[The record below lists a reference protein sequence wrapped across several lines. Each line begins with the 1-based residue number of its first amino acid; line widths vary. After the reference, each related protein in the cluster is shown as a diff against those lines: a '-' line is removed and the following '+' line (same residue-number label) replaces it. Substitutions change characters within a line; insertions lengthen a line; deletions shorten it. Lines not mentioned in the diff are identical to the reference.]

1 MTKRI
6 SAQELHDAL
15 GRPDRAIQMH
25 REALEA
31 GMSFGNYLEV
41 LDPSE
46 ANSRLD
52 AFGRQLREA
61 GIVLHSDPAAGYWAS
76 EANAFFGSQEGRA
89 LYPEFYARTWR
100 EISYANTQQRAI
112 LLSSDSVI
120 GSWDRPYTEA
130 AGPRWNNQF
139 QAPIPLSEL
148 VATTT
153 PITGEDYRSMY
164 MTYDAEAVRLFRVGE
179 SAEIPMTTL
188 TQSSRSIRLRKYGRG
203 IRASYEQLRR
213 QRIDKI
219 AWWIRWT
226 ALQSE
231 IDKVTAALD
240 VLVSGD
246 GNSGTAAT
254 EINQSTIDPSATPG
268 ELSTLGWIGF
278 RLQFAPPYTPTTV
291 LAQVD
296 ETLQL
301 LQLNL
306 GTANLPL
313 EGRNMGGIGNT
324 LTPINS
330 TADGVRYGWTS
341 EAPNNK
347 FVAFDRRFALEH
359 VTEIGS
365 EISETERFI
374 TNQTQV
380 VTMTENSAFAVLD
393 PAATKI
399 LDISE

>member
-1 MTKRI
+1 MPKKVST
-6 SAQELHDAL
+6 QELHQAL
-15 GRPDRAIQMH
+15 GSPDRAIQLH

-31 GMSFGNYLEV
+31 GMTFGNYLET

-46 ANSRLD
+46 KDSRLD

-61 GIVLHSDPAAGYWAS
+61 GIILHSDPAAGYWAS
-76 EANAFFGSQEGRA
+76 EANAFFGSAQGRA

-112 LLSSDSVI
+112 LLSSDSVL
-120 GSWDRPYTEA
+120 GGWDRPYTEA

-139 QAPIPLSEL
+139 QPAIPLSEL

-164 MTYDAEAVRLFRVGE
+164 MTYDADAVRMFRVGE

-254 EINQSTIDPSATPG
+254 EINQSTIDPTAIAG
-268 ELSTLGWIGF
+268 ELSVLGWLGF
-278 RLQFAPPYTPTTV
+278 RLRFAPPYSPTTV
-291 LAQVD
+291 LAQID

-306 GTANLPL
+306 GTANVPL
-313 EGRNMGGIGNT
+313 EGRNMGGIGNS
-324 LTPINS
+324 LTPINA
-330 TADGVRYGWTS
+330 TADGVRYGWTA

-347 FVAFDRRFALEH
+347 YVAFDRRFALEH